1 MDYYKLVPSIDS
13 NEIGVY
19 PQCPNM
25 LKLGFLKDIMYGT
38 ELGILN
44 NIDSLPE
51 PIIDE
56 KAEPTTFL
64 SVVAVSRAK
73 FLVFHKAFISF
84 LKNYEVSNYQDWDI
98 DVYHKKKLITDYK
111 LFYAV
116 EGLQSK
122 LIDYKNSVFYVG
134 KLADW
139 TFRGKNLQINNY
151 QEYLNIQEVL
161 KPEKLMIKSDKL
173 ILDFSRNTY
182 DLFRINHVP
191 FMAGYFVSSKLKT
204 AIEESE
210 YTGFSFQQIEAS
222 DDRIT
227 VKY

>member
-1 MDYYKLVPSIDS
+1 MDYYKLQPSTVI

-19 PQCPNM
+19 PQCTNT
-25 LKLGFLKDIMYGT
+25 LKLGFLSDFVSGS
-38 ELGILN
+38 EQGILKD
-44 NIDSLPE
+44 IDSLPE
-51 PIIDE
+51 PIIEE
-56 KAEPTTFL
+56 KARPTTYL
-64 SVVAVSRAK
+64 DVVAISNAK

-84 LKNYEVSNYQDWDI
+84 LKNYEVLKYQDWNI
-98 DVYHKKKLITDYK
+98 DVYHKKNLISDYK

-161 KPEKLMIKSDKL
+161 RPEKLIIKSDKL

-210 YTGFSFQQIEAS
+210 YTGFSFQQIEAM

-227 VKY
+227 VK